1 MAFEDVSP
9 NKTRV
14 GWIGTGVMGKP
25 MCGHLI
31 EAGYRVVIYNRT
43 KAKAEEL
50 LARGAG
56 WAESPKEV
64 AEGSDV
70 IFTIVGHPEDVR
82 QVYLGRNGILAGA
95 RRGSIMVDM
104 TTSRPSLAVEIYS
117 KAKEAGAHALD
128 APVSGGDIG
137 AREAT
142 LSIMIGGDRDVAERI
157 KPLFQLM
164 GKNIRYMGPAG
175 SGQSAKMCNQILIA
189 STMIGV
195 VECLLYAHK
204 SGLDPLEVIAAIGS
218 GAAGCWSINNLG
230 PRIARRDFDP
240 GFMVE
245 HFVKDMGIALEEA
258 EGMDLALPGLAMA
271 HQFYVA
277 LKAKG
282 MGRLG
287 TQALA
292 LILEELNNLK
302 IEGADPRAH
311 GPHARRGGKPSIAGH
326 LQL

>member
-1 MAFEDVSP
+1 MMPEAISP
-9 NKTRV
+9 DRTKV

-25 MCGHLI
+25 MCGHILK
-31 EAGYRVVIYNRT
+31 AGYRVTLYNRT

-50 LARGAG
+50 IARGAK
-56 WAESPKEV
+56 WAGSPREV
-64 AEGSDV
+64 AEEADV
-70 IFTIVGHPEDVR
+70 VFTMVGYPEDVR
-82 QVYLGRNGILAGA
+82 EVYLGPNGILAGA
-95 RRGSIMVDM
+95 KRGSIMVDM
-104 TTSRPSLAVEIYS
+104 STSQPSLAVEIYS
-117 KAKEAGAHALD
+117 RAKAIGAHALD

-142 LSIMIGGDRDVAERI
+142 LSIMIGGDRDIAERV

-164 GKNIRYMGPAG
+164 GKSIRYMGPAG
-175 SGQSAKMCNQILIA
+175 SGQSAKLCNQILIA

-204 SGLDPLEVIAAIGS
+204 SGLDLMDVIAAVGS

-230 PRIARRDFDP
+230 PRIVRRDFDP

-258 EGMDLALPGLAMA
+258 KRMNLALPGLAMA
-271 HQFYVA
+271 QQFYVA

-282 MGRLG
+282 KGRLG

-292 LILEELNNLK
+292 LVLEELNNAK
-302 IEGADPRAH
+302 IEGAANR
-311 GPHARRGGKPSIAGH
+311 
-326 LQL
+326 

>member
-1 MAFEDVSP
+1 MSP
-9 NKTRV
+9 EAISPDRTKV

-25 MCGHLI
+25 MCGHILR
-31 EAGYRVVIYNRT
+31 AGYRVIVHNRT

-50 LARGAG
+50 IARGAK
-56 WAESPKEV
+56 WAGSPREV
-64 AEGSDV
+64 AEEADV
-70 IFTIVGHPEDVR
+70 IFTMVGYPEDVR
-82 QVYLGRNGILAGA
+82 EVYLGPNGILAGA
-95 RRGSIMVDM
+95 KEGSIMIDM
-104 TTSRPSLAVEIYS
+104 STSQPSLAAEIYS
-117 KAKEAGAHALD
+117 KARAIGAHALD

-137 AREAT
+137 AKEAT
-142 LSIMIGGDRDVAERI
+142 LSIMIGGDRDIAERV

-164 GKNIRYMGPAG
+164 GKSIRYMGPAG
-175 SGQSAKMCNQILIA
+175 SGQSTKLCNQILIA

-204 SGLDPLEVIAAIGS
+204 SGLDLMDVIAAVGS

-230 PRIARRDFDP
+230 PRIVRRDFDP

-258 EGMDLALPGLAMA
+258 RRMNLALPGLAMA

-282 MGRLG
+282 KGRLG

-292 LILEELNNLK
+292 LVLEELNNAR
-302 IEGADPRAH
+302 IEG
-311 GPHARRGGKPSIAGH
+311 GPNR
-326 LQL
+326 

>member
-1 MAFEDVSP
+1 MGLISEAISP
-9 NKTRV
+9 DRTRV

-25 MCGHLI
+25 MCGHILR
-31 EAGYRVVIYNRT
+31 AGYRVTLYNRT

-50 LARGAG
+50 IARGAK
-56 WAESPKEV
+56 WAGSPREV
-64 AEGSDV
+64 AEEADV
-70 IFTIVGHPEDVR
+70 IFTMVGYPEDVR
-82 QVYLGRNGILAGA
+82 EVYLGPNGILAGA
-95 RRGSIMVDM
+95 KRGSIMIDM
-104 TTSRPSLAVEIYS
+104 STSQPSLAVEIYS
-117 KAKEAGAHALD
+117 KAKAIGAHALD

-137 AREAT
+137 AREGT
-142 LSIMIGGDRDVAERI
+142 LSIMIGGDRDIAERV

-164 GKNIRYMGPAG
+164 GKSIRYMGPAG
-175 SGQSAKMCNQILIA
+175 SGQSAKLCNQILIA

-204 SGLDPLEVIAAIGS
+204 SGLDLMDVIAAVGS

-230 PRIARRDFDP
+230 PRIVRRDFDP

-258 EGMDLALPGLAMA
+258 RKMNLALPGLAMA

-282 MGRLG
+282 KGRLG

-292 LILEELNNLK
+292 LVLEELNNAK
-302 IEGADPRAH
+302 IEGAPNR
-311 GPHARRGGKPSIAGH
+311 
-326 LQL
+326 

>member
-1 MAFEDVSP
+1 MISEAISP
-9 NKTRV
+9 DRTRV

-25 MCGHLI
+25 MCGHILR
-31 EAGYRVVIYNRT
+31 AGYRVTLYNRT

-50 LARGAG
+50 IARGAK
-56 WAESPKEV
+56 WAGSPREV
-64 AEGSDV
+64 AEEADV
-70 IFTIVGHPEDVR
+70 IFTMVGYPEDVR
-82 QVYLGRNGILAGA
+82 EVYLGPNGILAGA
-95 RRGSIMVDM
+95 KRGSIMIDM
-104 TTSRPSLAVEIYS
+104 STSQPSLAVEIYS
-117 KAKEAGAHALD
+117 KAKAIGAHALD

-137 AREAT
+137 AREGT
-142 LSIMIGGDRDVAERI
+142 LSIMIGGDRDIAERV

-164 GKNIRYMGPAG
+164 GKSIRYMGPAG
-175 SGQSAKMCNQILIA
+175 SGQSAKLCNQILIA

-204 SGLDPLEVIAAIGS
+204 SGLDLMDVIAAVGS

-230 PRIARRDFDP
+230 PRIVRRDFDP

-258 EGMDLALPGLAMA
+258 RKMNLALPGLAMA

-282 MGRLG
+282 KGRLG

-292 LILEELNNLK
+292 LVLEELNNAK
-302 IEGADPRAH
+302 IEGAPNR
-311 GPHARRGGKPSIAGH
+311 
-326 LQL
+326 

>member
-1 MAFEDVSP
+1 MPEAISP
-9 NKTRV
+9 DRTRV

-25 MCGHLI
+25 MCGHILR
-31 EAGYRVVIYNRT
+31 AGYRVTLYNRT

-50 LARGAG
+50 IARGAK
-56 WAESPKEV
+56 WAGSPREV
-64 AEGSDV
+64 AEEADV
-70 IFTIVGHPEDVR
+70 IFTMVGYPEDVR
-82 QVYLGRNGILAGA
+82 EVYLGPNGILAGA
-95 RRGSIMVDM
+95 KRGSIMIDM
-104 TTSRPSLAVEIYS
+104 STSQPSLAVEIYS
-117 KAKEAGAHALD
+117 KAKAIGAHALD

-137 AREAT
+137 AREGT
-142 LSIMIGGDRDVAERI
+142 LSIMIGGDRDIAERV

-164 GKNIRYMGPAG
+164 GKSIRYMGPAG
-175 SGQSAKMCNQILIA
+175 SGQSAKLCNQILIA

-204 SGLDPLEVIAAIGS
+204 SGLDLMDVIAAVGS

-230 PRIARRDFDP
+230 PRIVRRDFDP

-258 EGMDLALPGLAMA
+258 RKMNLALPGLAMA

-282 MGRLG
+282 KGRLG

-292 LILEELNNLK
+292 LVLEELNNAK
-302 IEGADPRAH
+302 IEGAPNR
-311 GPHARRGGKPSIAGH
+311 
-326 LQL
+326 

>member
-1 MAFEDVSP
+1 MPEAISP
-9 NKTRV
+9 DRTRV

-25 MCGHLI
+25 MCGHILR
-31 EAGYRVVIYNRT
+31 AGYRVTLYNRT

-50 LARGAG
+50 IARGAK
-56 WAESPKEV
+56 WAGSPREV
-64 AEGSDV
+64 AEEADV
-70 IFTIVGHPEDVR
+70 IFTMVGYPEDVR
-82 QVYLGRNGILAGA
+82 EVYLGPNGILAGA
-95 RRGSIMVDM
+95 KRGSIMIDM
-104 TTSRPSLAVEIYS
+104 STSQPSLAVEIYS
-117 KAKEAGAHALD
+117 KAKAIGAHALD

-137 AREAT
+137 AREGT
-142 LSIMIGGDRDVAERI
+142 LSIMIGGDRDIAERV

-164 GKNIRYMGPAG
+164 GKSIRYMGPAG
-175 SGQSAKMCNQILIA
+175 SGQSAKLCNQILIA

-204 SGLDPLEVIAAIGS
+204 SGLDLMDVIAAVGS

-230 PRIARRDFDP
+230 PRIVRRDFDP

-258 EGMDLALPGLAMA
+258 RKMNLALPGLAMA

-282 MGRLG
+282 KGRLG

-292 LILEELNNLK
+292 LVLEELNNAK
-302 IEGADPRAH
+302 IEEAPNR
-311 GPHARRGGKPSIAGH
+311 
-326 LQL
+326 

>member
-1 MAFEDVSP
+1 MVMGLMPEAISP
-9 NKTRV
+9 DRTKV

-25 MCGHLI
+25 MCGHILK
-31 EAGYRVVIYNRT
+31 AGYRVTLYNRT

-50 LARGAG
+50 IARGAK
-56 WAESPKEV
+56 WAGSPREV
-64 AEGSDV
+64 AEEADV
-70 IFTIVGHPEDVR
+70 VFTMVGYPEDVR
-82 QVYLGRNGILAGA
+82 EVYLGPNGILAGA
-95 RRGSIMVDM
+95 KRGSIMVDM
-104 TTSRPSLAVEIYS
+104 STSQPSLAVEIYS
-117 KAKEAGAHALD
+117 RAKAIGAHALD

-142 LSIMIGGDRDVAERI
+142 LSIMIGGDRDIAERV

-164 GKNIRYMGPAG
+164 GKSIRYMGPAG
-175 SGQSAKMCNQILIA
+175 SGQSAKLCNQILIA

-204 SGLDPLEVIAAIGS
+204 SGLDLMDVIAAVGS

-230 PRIARRDFDP
+230 PRIVRRDFDP

-258 EGMDLALPGLAMA
+258 RRMNLALPGLAMA
-271 HQFYVA
+271 QQFYVA

-282 MGRLG
+282 KGRLG

-292 LILEELNNLK
+292 LVLEELNNAK
-302 IEGADPRAH
+302 IEGAANR
-311 GPHARRGGKPSIAGH
+311 
-326 LQL
+326 

>member
-1 MAFEDVSP
+1 MPEAISP
-9 NKTRV
+9 DRTKV

-25 MCGHLI
+25 MCGHILK
-31 EAGYRVVIYNRT
+31 AGYRVTLYNRT

-50 LARGAG
+50 IARGAK
-56 WAESPKEV
+56 WAGSPREV
-64 AEGSDV
+64 AEEADV
-70 IFTIVGHPEDVR
+70 VFTMVGYPEDVR
-82 QVYLGRNGILAGA
+82 EVYLGPNGILAGA
-95 RRGSIMVDM
+95 KRGSIMVDM
-104 TTSRPSLAVEIYS
+104 STSQPSLAVEIYS
-117 KAKEAGAHALD
+117 RAKAIGAHALD

-142 LSIMIGGDRDVAERI
+142 LSIMIGGDRDIAERV

-164 GKNIRYMGPAG
+164 GKSIRYMGPAG
-175 SGQSAKMCNQILIA
+175 SGQSAKLCNQILIA

-204 SGLDPLEVIAAIGS
+204 SGLDLMDVIAAVGS

-230 PRIARRDFDP
+230 PRIVRRDFDP

-258 EGMDLALPGLAMA
+258 RRMNLALPGLAMA
-271 HQFYVA
+271 QQFYVA

-282 MGRLG
+282 KGRLG

-292 LILEELNNLK
+292 LVLEELNNAK
-302 IEGADPRAH
+302 IEGAANR
-311 GPHARRGGKPSIAGH
+311 
-326 LQL
+326 

>member
-1 MAFEDVSP
+1 MPEAISP
-9 NKTRV
+9 DRTKV

-25 MCGHLI
+25 MCGHILK
-31 EAGYRVVIYNRT
+31 AGYRVTLYNRT

-50 LARGAG
+50 IARGAK
-56 WAESPKEV
+56 WAGSPREV
-64 AEGSDV
+64 AEEADV
-70 IFTIVGHPEDVR
+70 VFTMVGYPEDVR
-82 QVYLGRNGILAGA
+82 EVYLGPNGILAGA
-95 RRGSIMVDM
+95 KRGSIMVDM
-104 TTSRPSLAVEIYS
+104 STSQPSLAVEIYS
-117 KAKEAGAHALD
+117 RAKAIGAHALD

-142 LSIMIGGDRDVAERI
+142 LSIMIGGDRDIAERV

-164 GKNIRYMGPAG
+164 GKSIRYMGPAG
-175 SGQSAKMCNQILIA
+175 SGQSAKLCNQILIA

-204 SGLDPLEVIAAIGS
+204 SGLDLMDVIAAVGS

-230 PRIARRDFDP
+230 PRIVRRDFDP

-258 EGMDLALPGLAMA
+258 KRMNLALPGLAMA
-271 HQFYVA
+271 QQFYVA

-282 MGRLG
+282 KGRLG

-292 LILEELNNLK
+292 LVLEELNNAK
-302 IEGADPRAH
+302 IEGAANR
-311 GPHARRGGKPSIAGH
+311 
-326 LQL
+326 